1 MDLTS
6 EQKGRRAQE
15 ILDDSVF
22 HEAVD
27 TIRTNIL
34 VQWNL
39 TEADQAD
46 ERESA
51 YHKSRALDEI
61 LRELRI
67 LVADWAVDQSR
78 NKIKKGRKQ

>member
-1 MDLTS
+1 MDLNS

-15 ILDDSVF
+15 ILDDPVF

-27 TIRTNIL
+27 TIRNNIL

-39 TEADQAD
+39 TQSDQAD
-46 ERESA
+46 EREGA

-67 LVADWAVDQSR
+67 LVADWTVDQSR
-78 NKIKKGRKQ
+78 NKIKKGREL

>member
-1 MDLTS
+1 MDLNS
-6 EQKGRRAQE
+6 ELKGRRAQE
-15 ILDDSVF
+15 ILDDPVF
-22 HEAVD
+22 REAVD

-67 LVADWAVDQSR
+67 LVTDRTMDQSHKKNR
-78 NKIKKGRKQ
+78 KGRK

>member
-15 ILDDSVF
+15 ILDDPVF

-39 TEADQAD
+39 TQADQTD

-51 YHKSRALDEI
+51 YHKNRALDEI

-67 LVADWAVDQSR
+67 LVTDWTVDQSR
-78 NKIKKGRKQ
+78 NRTKKGRE